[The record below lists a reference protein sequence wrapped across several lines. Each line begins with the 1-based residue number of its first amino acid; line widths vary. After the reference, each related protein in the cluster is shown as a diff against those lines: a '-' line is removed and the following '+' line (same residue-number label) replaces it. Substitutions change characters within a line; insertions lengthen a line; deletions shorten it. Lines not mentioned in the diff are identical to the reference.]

1 MVTVGYITFDDCP
14 MISDICEPYCSHG
27 QHVSGTDGM
36 DYQHRERV
44 ASQYAVSA
52 TNKTRLKRLVLVH
65 YMLGAAHLARLLPSL
80 IKLLNLEIVMPV
92 SLVTVTAIHV
102 TGHVCHQK
110 VIQDLILSSS
120 GPGFNFPI
128 IVILLV

>member
-80 IKLLNLEIVMPV
+80 IKLLNLEIVMPLPPTPP
-92 SLVTVTAIHV
+92 SSFIGYCHCHSCYWPCLPSEGNPRLV
-102 TGHVCHQK
+102 
-110 VIQDLILSSS
+110 
-120 GPGFNFPI
+120 
-128 IVILLV
+128 IVKLRSWF